1 MDLQSSDGAVVAA
14 VAERLEAAGI
24 AAAAT
29 EARWLV
35 EHVLA
40 GTVDAAA
47 GAPLTEGPLAEELDA
62 LVRRRLQR
70 EPLQLL
76 LGRWPFRTVELEL
89 AAGVF
94 VPRPETEVVAGVAIE
109 QARACGPAPVVA
121 EPCTGTGAIA
131 CSLLAEVPGV
141 EVYATD
147 RDPAAVALA
156 RRNLAAVTAD
166 SATTGHGQV
175 LHGDLLAPLPA
186 RLRGR
191 LDLLVANP
199 PYLPEGDRDT
209 LEPEVADHDP
219 PAALF
224 GGPDGHEVVSRLL
237 TSAPRW
243 LRPGGVA
250 VIEIDDRGGPGTC
263 EVARAA
269 GLRDVH
275 LVADLAGRDRAVV
288 ATAPGP
294 ADGDPSRR
302 SRA

>member
-1 MDLQSSDGAVVAA
+1 MDVQPCDGAVVAA
-14 VAERLEAAGI
+14 VAERLGAAGI

-35 EHVLA
+35 EHVRSVSPA
-40 GTVDAAA
+40 WAA
-47 GAPLTEGPLAEELDA
+47 GAPLTEEPLAAELEA
-62 LVRRRLQR
+62 LVLRRLRR

-89 AAGVF
+89 ATGVF
-94 VPRPETEVVAGVAIE
+94 VPRPETEVVAGVAIA
-109 QARACGPAPVVA
+109 QARRCGPAPVVA

-156 RRNLAAVTAD
+156 RRNLAAVAATPG
-166 SATTGHGQV
+166 TTGRGHV
-175 LHGDLLAPLPA
+175 REGDLLAPVPA

-199 PYLPEGDRDT
+199 PYLPRGD
-209 LEPEVADHDP
+209 LSELAPEVAEHDP

-224 GGPDGHEVVSRLL
+224 GGPDGHEVVDRLL
-237 TSAPRW
+237 AAAPGW
-243 LRPGGVA
+243 LRPGGMIV
-250 VIEIDDRGGPGTC
+250 VEIDDRRGPAAC

-269 GLRDVH
+269 GLQEVR
-275 LVADLAGRDRAVV
+275 LVVDLAGRDRAVV
-288 ATAPGP
+288 ATAPATVDRHRAAHGP
-294 ADGDPSRR
+294 T
-302 SRA
+302 